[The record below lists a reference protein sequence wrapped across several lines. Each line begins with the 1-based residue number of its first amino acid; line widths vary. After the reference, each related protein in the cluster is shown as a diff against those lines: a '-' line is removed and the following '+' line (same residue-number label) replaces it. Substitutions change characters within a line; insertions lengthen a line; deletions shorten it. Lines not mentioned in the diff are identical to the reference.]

1 MRNPLQNARKDWCL
15 LVFLAFFCLRAFG
28 MVRYPSNVRRLF
40 GEEPFPPRSGL
51 YLLGELNVPWLVDQP
66 FSAGA
71 LTADGRPIGI
81 LINVAPLRF
90 ALAAVPPA
98 DDSPLLASKSS
109 YRPATITMANLPNG
123 KILFKWDGTADRQD
137 IVIGP
142 TKEPGPSH
150 AG

>member
-1 MRNPLQNARKDWCL
+1 MQNARKDWCL